1 MCHSQGIACVY
12 IYIIYILYIIYI
24 CVCACVR
31 VCACARVYLYMYI
44 EYHLSLSPLSLSLSL
59 SLSLFLSLPPQP
71 SRGCLKIHPRRREE
85 SCSDRPSARPFDNDN
100 RELSQIEEMK
110 INLGSEEGERR

>member
-1 MCHSQGIACVY
+1 MY
-12 IYIIYILYIIYI
+12 IYIYIRV

-31 VCACARVYLYMYI
+31 ACIYIYIYMYI
-44 EYHLSLSPLSLSLSL
+44 EYHISL